1 MALTE
6 TELKTLPKDPN
17 PTKVFAGKDVL
28 LYVNGPSG
36 TPTKPVWTMVG
47 AQKEAN
53 TKNSADTIDATHKNS
68 GGWASQLAGTRKW
81 SISFSALQIMDD
93 DGQDILDYAYRNG
106 IKIQVKLVRPDKKY
120 RTGWCYVTE
129 FDEGNAATDA
139 ATITATLTGDGELT
153 AYQVDTTTTSTGSG
167 TT

>member
-6 TELKTLPKDPN
+6 DSLKTLPKDPS
-17 PTKVFAGKDVL
+17 TKQVFAGKDVL
-28 LYVNGPSG
+28 LYVNGPGG
-36 TPTKPVWTMVG
+36 TPEKPIWTMVG

-53 TKNSADTIDATHKNS
+53 TKNSADTIDATHKTS

-93 DGQDILDYAYRNG
+93 EGQDILDYAFREG
-106 IKIQVKLVRPDKKY
+106 IKIQVKLVRPDKKN

-129 FDEGNAATDA
+129 YDEGNSATDA
-139 ATITATLTGDGELT
+139 ATITATLTGDGKLS
-153 AYQVDTTTTSTGSG
+153 AYQVDTSVGG
-167 TT
+167 

>member
-1 MALTE
+1 MALADDA
-6 TELKTLPKDPN
+6 LKTLPKDPSN
-17 PTKVFAGKDVL
+17 KQVFAGKDVL

-36 TPTKPVWTMVG
+36 TPDKPAWTMVG

-53 TKNSADTIDATHKNS
+53 TKNSADTIDATHKTS

-93 DGQDILDYAYRNG
+93 DGQDILDYAYRKG
-106 IKIQVKLVRPDKKY
+106 VKIQIKLVRPDKKC

-139 ATITATLTGDGELT
+139 ATITATLTGDGELS
-153 AYQVDTTTTSTGSG
+153 AYQVDTTASEP
-167 TT
+167 

>member
-1 MALTE
+1 MALSEDT
-6 TELKTLPKDPN
+6 LKTLPADPS
-17 PTKVFAGKDVL
+17 PTQAFAGKDVL

-36 TPTKPVWTMVG
+36 TAVKPAWTMVG

-53 TKNSADTIDATHKNS
+53 TKNSADTIDATHKTS

-93 DGQDILDYAYRNG
+93 DGQDILDYAYRKG

-139 ATITATLTGDGELT
+139 ATITATLTGDGELS
-153 AYQVDTTTTSTGSG
+153 AYQADSAASG
-167 TT
+167 TH